1 MQNIFPSPEEQAD
14 ILLQNYVNSS
24 EIYINGRDR
33 RKLKREFLRNAKKGK
48 YKKIFGITSVSLE
61 ESRKRFAELNSQINT
76 PKYKHLYYD

>member
-1 MQNIFPSPEEQAD
+1 MSTDNIITPIPSPTPEEQAE

-48 YKKIFGITSVSLE
+48 YKKIFGITNISLE
-61 ESRKRFAELNSQINT
+61 ESRRRFAELNS
-76 PKYKHLYYD
+76 